1 MEPVQVCIGFKIL
14 RTTHEM
20 KLSPIIAGTMKWG
33 AWGARLDAKGFA
45 TNIHAALEAGIH
57 TFDHADIYGG
67 YTTEADFGAGFV
79 ESSVDRSA
87 VVFITK
93 CGIRYPEGNNPAQVK
108 HYDYSAAHIR
118 QSAENS
124 LRYLRTDY
132 IDIFLLHRPSP
143 LLDTEEAIG
152 ALEQLKSEG
161 KIREWGVS
169 NFTAPQMDR
178 LAAITPPA
186 WNQIE
191 CSLTHTAP
199 MLDGTLD
206 AMQTQKMG
214 GMAWSP
220 LGSVFQ
226 NSPEAQRLKPVLER
240 LSEQYECTT
249 AQLVLAWLH
258 RHPSGIIPVI
268 GTTQPNRIQELAA
281 AHRIQLDTLDWF
293 ALTEASWGHKVP

>member
-1 MEPVQVCIGFKIL
+1 
-14 RTTHEM
+14 M

-143 LLDTEEAIG
+143 LLDAEEAIG

-161 KIREWGVS
+161 KIREWGAS

-206 AMQTQKMG
+206 AMQTKNTG

>member
-1 MEPVQVCIGFKIL
+1 
-14 RTTHEM
+14 M

-143 LLDTEEAIG
+143 LLDAEEAIG

-206 AMQTQKMG
+206 AMQTKNTG

>member
-1 MEPVQVCIGFKIL
+1 
-14 RTTHEM
+14 M

-124 LRYLRTDY
+124 LRHLRTDY

-143 LLDTEEAIG
+143 LLDAEEAIG

-206 AMQTQKMG
+206 AMQTKNTG

>member
-1 MEPVQVCIGFKIL
+1 
-14 RTTHEM
+14 M

-33 AWGARLDAKGFA
+33 AWGARLSAKGMA
-45 TNIHAALEAGIH
+45 QNIHTALEAGIH

-67 YTTEADFGAGFV
+67 YTTEADFGAGFH

-93 CGIRYPEGNNPAQVK
+93 CGIRYPEGNHPTQVK

-124 LRYLRTDY
+124 LRHLKTDY

-143 LLDTEEAIG
+143 LLNAEEAIG

-169 NFTAPQMDR
+169 NFTVSQMER
-178 LAAITPPA
+178 LAAIASPT

-199 MLDGTLD
+199 MLDGTMD
-206 AMQTQKMG
+206 FFQTHGVG

-226 NSPEAQRLKPVLER
+226 NTPEAQRLQPVLKR
-240 LSEQYECTT
+240 LSAQYECTA

-258 RHPSGIIPVI
+258 RHPARIIPVI
-268 GTTQPNRIQELAA
+268 GTTQPKRIQELAQ
-281 AHRIQLDTLDWF
+281 AHDIQLESLDWF

>member
-1 MEPVQVCIGFKIL
+1 MEPVEVCIGFKIP
-14 RTTHEM
+14 RTPHEM

-79 ESSVDRSA
+79 ESGVDRSA

-93 CGIRYPEGNNPAQVK
+93 CGIRYPEGNNPTQVK

-143 LLDTEEAIG
+143 LLDAKEAIG

-169 NFTAPQMDR
+169 NFTVPQMDR

-258 RHPSGIIPVI
+258 RHPSGIVPVI
-268 GTTQPNRIQELAA
+268 GTTQPNRIRELAA

>member
-1 MEPVQVCIGFKIL
+1 
-14 RTTHEM
+14 M

-143 LLDTEEAIG
+143 LLDAEEAIG

-206 AMQTQKMG
+206 AMQTKNTG

-268 GTTQPNRIQELAA
+268 GTTHPNRIQELAA

>member
-1 MEPVQVCIGFKIL
+1 
-14 RTTHEM
+14 
-20 KLSPIIAGTMKWG
+20 MKWG
-33 AWGARLDAKGFA
+33 AWGARLSAKGMA
-45 TNIHAALEAGIH
+45 QNIHTALEAGIH

-67 YTTEADFGAGFV
+67 YTTEADFGAGFH

-93 CGIRYPEGNNPAQVK
+93 CGIRYPEGNHPTQVK

-124 LRYLRTDY
+124 LRHLKTDY

-143 LLDTEEAIG
+143 LLNAEEAIG

-169 NFTAPQMDR
+169 NFTVSQMER
-178 LAAITPPA
+178 LAAIASPT

-199 MLDGTLD
+199 MLDGTMDYL
-206 AMQTQKMG
+206 QTHRVG
-214 GMAWSP
+214 SMAWSP

-226 NSPEAQRLKPVLER
+226 NTPEAQRLQPVLKR
-240 LSEQYECTT
+240 LSAQYECTV

-258 RHPSGIIPVI
+258 RHPARIIPVI
-268 GTTQPNRIQELAA
+268 GTTQPKRIQELAQ
-281 AHRIQLDTLDWF
+281 AHDIQLESLDWF

>member
-1 MEPVQVCIGFKIL
+1 
-14 RTTHEM
+14 
-20 KLSPIIAGTMKWG
+20 MKWG

-143 LLDTEEAIG
+143 LLDAEEAIG

-206 AMQTQKMG
+206 AMQTKNTG

>member
-14 RTTHEM
+14 RTSHEM

-143 LLDTEEAIG
+143 LLDAEEAIG

-206 AMQTQKMG
+206 AMQTKNTG